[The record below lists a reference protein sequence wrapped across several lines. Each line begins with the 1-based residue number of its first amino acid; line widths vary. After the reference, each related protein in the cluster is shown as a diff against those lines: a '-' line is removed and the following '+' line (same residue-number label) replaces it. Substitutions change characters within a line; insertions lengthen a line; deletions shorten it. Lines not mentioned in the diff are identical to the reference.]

1 MKGMFST
8 YTLSTVWQYALMII
22 YNTNGKKKKSKID
35 PFMPFV
41 CQGWN
46 TRVLLTVELYI
57 IDWLHHEKN
66 VFYSLWII
74 HNEGVYM
81 YMYFR
86 SVYFRKF
93 YFLL

>member
-57 IDWLHHEKN
+57 ICSVHWLI
-66 VFYSLWII
+66 SLWKC
-74 HNEGVYM
+74 
-81 YMYFR
+81 FLF
-86 SVYFRKF
+86 SVDYT
-93 YFLL
+93 

>member
-1 MKGMFST
+1 
-8 YTLSTVWQYALMII
+8 
-22 YNTNGKKKKSKID
+22 
-35 PFMPFV
+35 MPFV

-66 VFYSLWII
+66 GFYSLWII

-81 YMYFR
+81 YMYFC
-86 SVYFRKF
+86 VF
-93 YFLL
+93 

>member
-1 MKGMFST
+1 MLLWLFT
-8 YTLSTVWQYALMII
+8 TLMES
-22 YNTNGKKKKSKID
+22 KKKSKID

-74 HNEGVYM
+74 HNEGEYM
-81 YMYFR
+81 YMYFC
-86 SVYFRKF
+86 VF
-93 YFLL
+93 